1 MASTAIAVRQ
11 AFIQDGSEF
20 RNWISSLTGES
31 PQQGRMADPATMQSE
46 MPDIP
51 VAGEDQTLPRPD
63 DVLQAGPAPNDQTDT
78 DERGGDV

>member
-11 AFIQDGSEF
+11 ALFVRDGSEF
-20 RNWISSLTGES
+20 RNWLSSLTGES

-51 VAGEDQTLPRPD
+51 VAGLGEKSDENEPGLNGRPVGPDEPD
-63 DVLQAGPAPNDQTDT
+63 DADD
-78 DERGGDV
+78 D